1 MANAKCSV
9 SWCNGKGVYRY
20 RGDRVNKAGQTFHK
34 NGHSVYAHQFY
45 KSYFWICA
53 NHNNGN
59 FSPYS
64 EDKNWDKWNKQSSI
78 AREIYQKNWGDY

>member
-9 SWCNGKGVYRY
+9 SWCNGKGVMRY
-20 RGDRVNKAGQTFHK
+20 RGDRVNKTGQTFHK
-34 NGHSVYAHQFY
+34 KGYQVYAHQFY

-64 EDKNWDKWNKQSSI
+64 EDKNWDKWNKQSYI

>member
-1 MANAKCSV
+1 MADAKCSV
-9 SWCNGKGVYRY
+9 SWCQGKGVMRY
-20 RGDRVNKAGQTFHK
+20 RGDRVNKTGQTFHK
-34 NGHSVYAHQFY
+34 KGYPVYAHQFY